1 MSIDKEKLKILLYG
15 GGAVGSYF
23 AGALN
28 LDGHDVSLLTR
39 GAHLDIIKESGLSM
53 STHWGKFESNL
64 RVVESTEES
73 YDLII
78 LAVKTYS
85 IEEILPNLKKLSNSS
100 NYVLCIQNGTF
111 TYDFLSKEITQSNI
125 LNGLTYVDAVR
136 SSAGSV
142 DQFGEEAKIIFGKE
156 NVTAEERKDLSTLE
170 GILNSEKV
178 QVEFSDNI
186 QKSIWE
192 KLIMV
197 AAIGSM
203 MSFANCPASRIFK
216 DQKLLM
222 MLEDMIKEMNSAA
235 KSINVNLD
243 LHYELDTVQGL
254 RDRCDEIHASLK
266 EDLDNQRPLELNEI
280 LGEAIRIGNRNKVNM
295 STCELVFN
303 KLYPY
308 ISGGKKYG

>member
-39 GAHLDIIKESGLSM
+39 GDHFDITKESGLSM
-53 STHWGKFESNL
+53 STHWGKFKSNL
-64 RVVESTEES
+64 KVVEATEGS

-85 IEEILPNLKKLSNSS
+85 IAGILPNLKKLSNSS
-100 NYVLCIQNGTF
+100 NYILCIQNGTF
-111 TYDFLSKEITQSNI
+111 TYDFLSKEIPKSNI

-136 SSAGSV
+136 SSPGAV

-156 NVTAEERKDLSTLE
+156 KVTAEERKDLLALE
-170 GILNSEKV
+170 GILDSEKV

-197 AAIGSM
+197 AGIGSM
-203 MSFANCPASRIFK
+203 MSFANCSASRIFE

-243 LHYELDTVQGL
+243 LHYEFDTVQGL

-280 LGEAIRIGNRNKVNM
+280 LGEAIRIGNKNKVDM
-295 STCELVFN
+295 SNCELVFN
-303 KLYPY
+303 KLSPY
-308 ISGGKKYG
+308 ISGGKKYD